1 MQTKRKYSWGYL
13 ALAVVVC
20 GVLLVLVGV
29 LMATGLLG
37 RFLTDLS

>member
-20 GVLLVLVGV
+20 GVLLVGV
-29 LMATGLLG
+29 SLATCRRKPSVALEV
-37 RFLTDLS
+37 

>member
-20 GVLLVLVGV
+20 GVLLVSWGNL
-29 LMATGLLG
+29 
-37 RFLTDLS
+37 RRK